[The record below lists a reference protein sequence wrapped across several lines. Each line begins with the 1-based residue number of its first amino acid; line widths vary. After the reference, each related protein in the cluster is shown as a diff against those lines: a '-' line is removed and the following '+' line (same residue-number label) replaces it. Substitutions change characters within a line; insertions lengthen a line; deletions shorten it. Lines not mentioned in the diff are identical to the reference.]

1 MEKYKNSIEIGG
13 NIASI
18 SDIKK
23 NTQGK
28 DFCYVNIAQNSRT
41 GIAVSKSHKNDFD
54 KFLKQ
59 FQEDGY
65 QKGDYFHIIGKLQ
78 TYQKENKT
86 AFQLRPYEIVKFEK
100 SNTKENSN
108 TEKEVDM

>member
-28 DFCYVNIAQNSRT
+28 DFCYVSIVQNSRT
-41 GIAVSKSHKNDFD
+41 GKASYYSIYLED